1 MSILYQ
7 SNRPAVEASIDSK
20 RDQLL
25 TALATQ
31 CAGYT
36 RVNIE
41 ANGQVDTGFMLN
53 TVQAFGPGDSGVGAE
68 TDFLDNRQGYL
79 VFRESAAVDPVGP
92 REAVTAVAANYA
104 IHQELRQAFL
114 YPAAEQT
121 ADDFDEIVRGLR

>member
-7 SNRPAVEASIDSK
+7 SNRPAVERMIEAK
-20 RDQLL
+20 RDELL
-25 TALATQ
+25 VMLATQ

-41 ANGQVDTGFMLN
+41 QNGQVDTGFMLN
-53 TVQAFGPGDSGVGAE
+53 TVQAFGPGELGAAGE
-68 TDFLDNRQGYL
+68 TEFLDNRLGYL
-79 VFRESAAVDPVGP
+79 VFRESADVDPVGP

-104 IHQELRQAFL
+104 IHQELQIPFL

-121 ADDFDEIVRGLR
+121 AEDFDLLVRQL